1 MCVRLCVC
9 VSVCKVIKYMRADKR
24 ACTFCVFVCEYV
36 CVFGFVGVCVNVSLL
51 K

>member
-1 MCVRLCVC
+1 
-9 VSVCKVIKYMRADKR
+9 MRADKR

-36 CVFGFVGVCVNVSLL
+36 CVFVFVGVCVNVSLL